1 MKKTRVFS
9 VTEYAERALQR
20 AEYFRDENGVV
31 IGKVPG
37 AQGFYAQGANFEEA
51 RTNLR
56 DVIEGNI
63 VLALQLDHAEGLGKG
78 QGKEGNLMTSAS
90 CSTFTSTLT
99 LTSSSIEGPFPGGR
113 HRRMVDPKTGR
124 VVPIP
129 FHKGQDVSVGLIC
142 EIITELGI
150 TRDDWLNL

>member
-78 QGKEGNLMTSAS
+78 KGKEGNPV
-90 CSTFTSTLT
+90 
-99 LTSSSIEGPFPGGR
+99 TSSA
-113 HRRMVDPKTGR
+113 
-124 VVPIP
+124 
-129 FHKGQDVSVGLIC
+129 VS
-142 EIITELGI
+142 TS
-150 TRDDWLNL
+150 